1 MKVQKSEQAG
11 ATRDGLLHQNPNN
24 DSAKQLG
31 KSTAASARS
40 NTPAVQRGLLAASI
54 FSAPARVLFGSG
66 KKILCLLIAAQF
78 TASVN
83 AAPLGGEVV
92 GGTGTILQ
100 QGAQTTIEQ
109 SSNRLAIDWDSFNV
123 SLNEKVTFNQ
133 PGADALALN
142 RILSEDPSRI
152 FGQIEAN
159 GRIILANPNG
169 VLFGSDAQLDVGS
182 LVASGLAIDAA
193 EFMAG
198 ELRFSGQEGTVG
210 QVVNQGLIAASTGG
224 NVALLGKSVINTGLI
239 RAQLGRVALAAG
251 DEAVVTFDDAGLLG
265 VAINAATLE
274 GDLAG
279 AYSITN
285 LGRIDAAGG
294 QIMLSASV
302 SEDLFSQAV
311 NRGDFRDATQAI
323 VHDDG
328 TFTLGEGGGVYNNG
342 TLNASSEDGDA
353 GEVWLVGETVVNNGT
368 IEANA
373 PNGAAGNVQ
382 LQAGDQLRLSSAG
395 LIEAKGDR
403 PSGRVALKGNGV
415 HAGPGAKIDTSGY
428 AVLAATGLMR
438 TPETQAEHML
448 LTALAGVSQAGA
460 MTLAGNLH
468 LATLADANLNLTHT
482 DNDFGSLSVAAQYVS
497 NIRLS
502 NSSDLTL
509 GDITLYDSTL
519 RVNLT
524 GDDTSV
530 RQAQDSELGVYDS
543 LLELR
548 APNIY
553 LGEQGAQVSAV
564 NSSINL
570 RFEQAIATNGAIDF
584 GDDGNFSSLSVI
596 GSQDGL
602 ELLRL
607 TGRQS
612 LADINARIL
621 DDMSIEI
628 DSMLGQT
635 AKLQTFSDITQSGP
649 IKLSGNLDLSSPS
662 FAAFVLD
669 HAENELNSLS
679 VAFGHSNSL
688 KLNVANDVILRNLLL
703 EGASANI
710 SAGGTVRQAA
720 NTNITG
726 AEGGLDITANS
737 IILGGAGTSS
747 IDFLGTGALFL
758 DFNDRLV
765 LNGPISLGTY
775 GSYLRITGSDAN
787 NTFMVGEHASF
798 ASNEPT
804 FFEHI
809 IDLGAGDDQVIYNQS
824 FDIPLYLGAG
834 ADVMT
839 IDNPNIQ
846 YDLQDLNPEED
857 ALLVRNP

>member
-11 ATRDGLLHQNPNN
+11 ATRGWLLHQNSNN
-24 DSAKQLG
+24 GFAKQTS
-31 KSTAASARS
+31 KTIATIARS
-40 NTPAVQRGLLAASI
+40 NTNAVQRGLFKTSI
-54 FSAPARVLFGSG
+54 FNALARVRFGAG
-66 KKILCLLIAAQF
+66 KKTLCLLIAAQF
-78 TASVN
+78 AASVD

-92 GGTGTILQ
+92 GGAGTISQ
-100 QGAQTTIEQ
+100 QGSQTTIEQ
-109 SSNRLAIDWDSFNV
+109 SSDRLAIDWDTFNV

-142 RILSEDPSRI
+142 RILSENPSRI

-198 ELRFSGQEGTVG
+198 ELHFKGQEGTVG

-224 NVALLGKSVINTGLI
+224 NVALLGKSVINNGLI

-251 DEAVVTFDDAGLLG
+251 NEAVVTFDDAGLLG
-265 VAINAATLE
+265 VAIEAATLDE
-274 GDLAG
+274 DLAG

-294 QIMLSASV
+294 EILLSASV

-342 TLNASSEDGDA
+342 TLNAASADGDA
-353 GEVWLVGETVVNNGT
+353 GQVWLAGETVVNNGT
-368 IEANA
+368 IDVNA

-403 PSGRVALKGNGV
+403 PSGRVALKGHGV

-428 AVLAATGLMR
+428 AVFTATGLMR
-438 TPETQAEHML
+438 TPETLAEHGL
-448 LTALAGVSQAGA
+448 LTSIASVSQAGA
-460 MTLAGNLH
+460 ITLAGNLH

-482 DNDFGSLSVAAQYVS
+482 DNDFNSLSVDAQYVS

-509 GDITLYDSTL
+509 GEIALYDSTL
-519 RVNLT
+519 RVSLN
-524 GDDTSV
+524 GDDASV
-530 RQAQDSELGVYDS
+530 RQAQDGELGLYDS
-543 LLELR
+543 LFELR

-564 NSSINL
+564 NAAINL
-570 RFEQAIATNGAIDF
+570 RFAQAIATNGALEF
-584 GDDGNFSSLSVI
+584 ADDSNFSSLSVI
-596 GSQDGL
+596 GGPGYS
-602 ELLRL
+602 ERLRL
-607 TGRQS
+607 TGRQG
-612 LADINARIL
+612 LADINARVL

-628 DSMLGQT
+628 DSMRGQSARFET
-635 AKLQTFSDITQSGP
+635 LDAITQSGP
-649 IKLSGNLDLSSPS
+649 IKLAGNLDLNSPL
-662 FAAFVLD
+662 FAQIVLD
-669 HAENELNSLS
+669 HPENELNSLS
-679 VAFGHSNSL
+679 VTFGHSSWL
-688 KLNVANDVILRNLLL
+688 DLAVANDLILRNVWL
-703 EGASANI
+703 EDSSINI

-720 NTNITG
+720 NTNVTG
-726 AEGGLDITANS
+726 LDSSLDITANS
-737 IILGGAGTSS
+737 IMLGGAGTSPIDLRS
-747 IDFLGTGALFL
+747 IGTLYLA
-758 DFNDRLV
+758 FNDRLV
-765 LNGPISLGTY
+765 LDGSISLGSH
-775 GSYLRITGSDAN
+775 GSYLRIIGSDAN

-798 ASNEPT
+798 AANDPT

-824 FDIPLYLGAG
+824 FDVPLYLGDG

-839 IDNPNIQ
+839 IDSPSIQ
-846 YDLQDLNPEED
+846 YDLQDLNPED